1 MIKLTDKVYIKA
13 DTNNYTLTEKT
24 IVQDENSKNY
34 GKEIFK
40 DIGYYPTIEMA
51 LNGYMTATT
60 RKYISSEQENS
71 IKELKEQIKQTKE
84 FLQSLNLKF

>member
-1 MIKLTDKVYIKA
+1 MIELTDKIFIKA
-13 DTNNYTLTEKT
+13 DANNYTLAEKT

-34 GKEIFK
+34 GKEILK

-51 LNGYMTATT
+51 INGYMTFTT
-60 RKYISSEQENS
+60 RKYISSEEKNS
-71 IKELKEQIKQTKE
+71 VNELKEQIKQTKE

>member
-13 DTNNYTLTEKT
+13 DINNYTLTEKS
-24 IVQDENSKNY
+24 IVQDKESKNY

-51 LNGYMTATT
+51 INGYMKATT
-60 RKYISSEQENS
+60 RKYISREEENS
-71 IKELKEQIKQTKE
+71 IKELIEQIKQTKE
-84 FLQSLNLKF
+84 FIQSLNLKF